1 MPTVT
6 FVVPCYKL
14 AHYLRD
20 SVESIL
26 AQEYGDFEILI
37 MDDCSPDNTP
47 AVAASLSDPRI
58 RYVRNNPNLGH
69 LRNYNK
75 GINLARGRYLWLL
88 SADDRL
94 RSPRAL
100 GNLVALLDASP
111 NMTFAFSPG
120 VILGSDGR
128 ERSINGDCGETTKVY
143 SGAEFFRESIVDNN
157 VCTPGAMTRTDVYR
171 RVGLF
176 PTDLP
181 YAGEWY
187 LWLRFALMGPVGY
200 CPEPGVHYRKHDGSN
215 TAIYLASNAA
225 IMIRDE
231 VEVRWRIRAE
241 AARAGNTAL
250 VQACDAA
257 IADDYA
263 RRTFRAETTQSPIG
277 LSREAVL
284 ESLEEFCSESAV
296 RRRITSR
303 YYETLGDRYQA
314 AGQMANAR
322 RYFRCA
328 LGEGSRLAIVG
339 TKLFIACF
347 GGASIAMRRLIGRAK
362 GALTGAPPAD
372 LKRRTV

>member
-20 SVESIL
+20 CVESIL
-26 AQEYGDFEILI
+26 AQEYKDFEILI
-37 MDDCSPDNTP
+37 MDDCSPDNTA
-47 AVAASLSDPRI
+47 AVAASFIDPRV

-75 GINLARGRYLWLL
+75 GIDLARGRYLWLL

-94 RSPRAL
+94 RTPRAL
-100 GNLVALLDASP
+100 GNLVSLLDATP
-111 NMTFAFSPG
+111 TMTFAFSPG

-128 ERSINGDCGETTKVY
+128 ERSINGDCGPATKVY
-143 SGAEFFRESIVDNN
+143 SGAEFFRESIIDNN

-171 RVGLF
+171 KVGLF

-200 CPEPGVHYRKHDGSN
+200 APEPGVHYRKHEGSN

-241 AARAGNTAL
+241 AAKADNAAL
-250 VQACDAA
+250 LQACDSA

-263 RRTFRAETTQSPIG
+263 RRTFRHETTQSPIG
-277 LSREAVL
+277 LSRQAVL
-284 ESLEEFCSESAV
+284 ESLQEYCSDPTV
-296 RRRITSR
+296 RRTVTAR

-314 AGQMANAR
+314 AGQTTRAR
-322 RYFRCA
+322 QYFRCA
-328 LGEGSRLAIVG
+328 FGVGSRRGIVAA
-339 TKLFIACF
+339 KLVIACF
-347 GGASIAMRRLIGRAK
+347 GGGSTGLRRVIGRVK
-362 GALTGAPPAD
+362 GALIGAPAAD